1 MKDQS
6 PVPSQEDKDNTA
18 KSSDDK
24 DKDKEK
30 EKGPRT
36 SIPPVDRVKG
46 LEKGFDR
53 AYRKGDEET
62 PWIVPCWILISLS
75 HNPAPE
81 GDMAAGTATT
91 AMKVRTVVLTLHYF
105 TTQHSSL
112 HLLSSHSIHSI
123 FT

>member
-1 MKDQS
+1 MKEQS
-6 PVPSQEDKDNTA
+6 PVPSQEGDNTV
-18 KSSDDK
+18 KSSD

-36 SIPPVDRVKG
+36 SIPLVDRVKG

-81 GDMAAGTATT
+81 GDMASGTATT
-91 AMKVRTVVLTLHYF
+91 AMKVRRAVLTLHY
-105 TTQHSSL
+105 TTLHSSL
-112 HLLSSHSIHSI
+112 HLRSSHFIRSLINI
-123 FT
+123 RYQ